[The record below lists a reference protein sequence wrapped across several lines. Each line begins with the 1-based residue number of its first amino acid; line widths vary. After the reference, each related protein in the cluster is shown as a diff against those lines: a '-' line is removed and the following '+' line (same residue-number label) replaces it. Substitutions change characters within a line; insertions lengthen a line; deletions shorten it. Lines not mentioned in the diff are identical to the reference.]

1 MPALCPIAAA
11 RRERELDDEA
21 DLVHSGLVVRDDV
34 AGGPNAARL
43 ALRRMARIHR
53 HQLDRVAR
61 REGLLLGGE
70 SG

>member
-11 RRERELDDEA
+11 RREQELDDEA
-21 DLVHSGLVVRDDV
+21 DLVHPGLVIRDDV
-34 AGGPNAARL
+34 AGGPNAARW

-70 SG
+70 GG